1 MPVVTEYFEDFSG
14 GEKDN
19 ISSLEFRENDWMELY
34 GFVYDNERR
43 LRAQWRGGEWD
54 VSLEESS

>member
-1 MPVVTEYFEDFSG
+1 MPVVTEYLEDFSG

-19 ISSLEFRENDWMELY
+19 ISSLEFGENEWMELY